1 MGQTGARRAVRRS
14 ALDANLYWLLLWF
27 FLLLVL
33 ATATADLGRRRTVRG
48 DSAPWSARAG
58 RRHGV
63 DVQGYGGRRRRRTL
77 TFGWVNRAHGGRVA
91 WRVIQGRA
99 GARVRTRFG
108 IRLQHGSPD
117 EQVMACTLL
126 WCQGSLNY
134 RPPQILEALPR
145 QIKYMPINIVCQSNP
160 VPFPQIQ
167 PGSEGV
173 SDTHG
178 NSLCGRHGR

>member
-1 MGQTGARRAVRRS
+1 MRRS

-27 FLLLVL
+27 FAALFWRL
-33 ATATADLGRRRTVRG
+33 ARPLWEGATVRG
-48 DSAPWSARAG
+48 YSAPWSARAG
-58 RRHGV
+58 RRHAV
-63 DVQGYGGRRRRRTL
+63 DVQECGGRRRRETL
-77 TFGWVNRAHGGRVA
+77 TFGWIDRARDGRVA
-91 WRVIQGRA
+91 WRVDQGRA

-117 EQVMACTLL
+117 EQVMACTRL

-160 VPFPQIQ
+160 LPFPQIQ
-167 PGSEGV
+167 PRSELELAV
-173 SDTHG
+173 CETHG
-178 NSLCGRHGR
+178 NFLCGGHDR